1 MPRLFI
7 ISGGSKGL
15 GAALTR
21 QAVEQGDT
29 VVSLSRSA
37 PPAGGFLAVDFNDP
51 QAVWNAVQQ
60 ATREFGRGA
69 SGYVL
74 INNAGVL
81 EPISASPSV
90 AEITQSLNVNF
101 VSQVSATRAFLD
113 VLGTSTGRRQ
123 IVNISS
129 GAAVKTYH
137 GWSLYSSA
145 KAGLEHFA
153 RVVATEQKAA
163 TIPAELVNISPGVMD
178 THMQTLIRSQTADE
192 FPNVGQF
199 KDMHARGELSD
210 PKTVASHILRGIDS
224 AHVYAGET
232 VGFQEFGQS

>member
-1 MPRLFI
+1 MSRLFI

-29 VVSLSRSA
+29 VVSLSRTA

-69 SGYVL
+69 TGYVL

-81 EPISASPSV
+81 EPISTTPTV
-90 AEITQSLNVNF
+90 AEISQSLNVNF
-101 VSQVSATRAFLD
+101 VSQVAATRAFLD
-113 VLGTSTGRRQ
+113 VLGNSAGRRQ
-123 IVNISS
+123 IVNVSS

-153 RVVATEQKAA
+153 RIVATEQAA
-163 TIPAELVNISPGVMD
+163 QARPAEVVNISPGVMD
-178 THMQTLIRSQTADE
+178 THMQTLIRSQTAED
-192 FPNVGQF
+192 FPEVDNFKGLHERGQ
-199 KDMHARGELSD
+199 LSD
-210 PKTVASHILRGIDS
+210 PNVVAAHILKGIDS
-224 AHVYAGET
+224 SRRYAGET
-232 VGFQEFGQS
+232 VGFREFDDS